1 MTGTDLFGLQ
11 TSRTQATREPEALL
25 NAAKFAA
32 VRSGTRDLDV
42 QIQRYVEPFDIKGL
56 FIDECFVQLSIA
68 GKAGQ

>member
-32 VRSGTRDLDV
+32 IRCKCSTL
-42 QIQRYVEPFDIKGL
+42 
-56 FIDECFVQLSIA
+56 A
-68 GKAGQ
+68 GKPGNANKRLIQKTYFLIGFF